1 MIPMREAKE
10 RLPGL
15 VREAACGARLT
26 ITVHGRPLADLVPH
40 LEIQEAPPPPRPAP
54 ARVKLAPGT
63 SLDSMLGE
71 LREDR

>member
-1 MIPMREAKE
+1 VQPRMIPMREAKE

-40 LEIQEAPPPPRPAP
+40 LEIQEAPPPPPPPPRPGE
-54 ARVKLAPGT
+54 RGPGPRP
-63 SLDSMLGE
+63 G
-71 LREDR
+71 